1 MDNKQKAKLPRCPKG
16 SRRNPKTKRCN
27 KIKETKSTTTTR
39 KRCPN
44 GAHKNPKTG
53 ECDFEPYTPD
63 EPVQVVSVSPPL
75 MLATLPPL
83 PSLPPLPEV
92 TQKEL
97 SILSLPTL
105 KLTPTK
111 STRKRCPNGTRKNKK
126 TGECE
131 AKAQPST
138 TKAQPS
144 TTKAQPSTTKAQP
157 STTKAQPST
166 TKEPSIV
173 HIRSP
178 ESEISK
184 QVERLIMSGVPSY
197 SPEVNKYIVGS
208 LMRETPTDQVKYVSD
223 CVTAKDFNQKIEGY
237 PMIFVPKMYTCL
249 LQNDISGLAKKAL
262 IEDLGVTTAKH
273 IDPSKI
279 IAPKQLHAN
288 CWFNTF
294 FMCFFVSDK
303 GRKFFRFF
311 RELMITG
318 ERIIMNENGKTVRK
332 KINKPTVLKA
342 LAWLNLGIS
351 ASINGDPKA
360 IVLDTNK
367 IIERL
372 STAGIGY
379 TKVKKYGNP
388 IRAYTKLTNFLY
400 PSDSSSARTS
410 LNFVRIDQDFKGL
423 SFEDNIKNE
432 RRFIKIKKIP
442 DVLFV
447 ELYGKQPNSG
457 KLIKKTEFIL
467 PETDIKYV
475 LDSVVVRDLAATHF
489 CCLVTINGEEWGFDG
504 ASFKKLGRFEWKK
517 LINTNTQWTFD
528 DLTDKKPKFLP
539 AYFSFN
545 PTDKMLKKHKPT
557 KKGEYNTPHTIYFY
571 YRQN

>member
-27 KIKETKSTTTTR
+27 KIKEIKSTTTTR

-44 GAHKNPKTG
+44 GMHKNPKTG
-53 ECDFEPYTPD
+53 ECEFEPHTPD
-63 EPVQVVSVSPPL
+63 EPVPVVPITPLPSPLTRLPSP
-75 MLATLPPL
+75 PPL
-83 PSLPPLPEV
+83 PQLS
-92 TQKEL
+92 QKEL
-97 SILSLPTL
+97 SKLSLPTL
-105 KLTPTK
+105 KLTPNK
-111 STRKRCPNGTRKNKK
+111 SVRKRCPNGTRKNKK
-126 TGECE
+126 TGDCE
-131 AKAQPST
+131 PHTKPSTAKAQPSTAKAQPSTAKAQPST
-138 TKAQPS
+138 TLKPN
-144 TTKAQPSTTKAQP
+144 
-157 STTKAQPST
+157 
-166 TKEPSIV
+166 IV

-178 ESEISK
+178 ESQISK

-197 SPEVNKYIVGS
+197 SPEVNKYIVRS

-223 CVTAKDFNQKIEGY
+223 CVTAKDFKQKIEGY
-237 PMIFVPKMYTCL
+237 PMIYVPKMHTCL

-318 ERIIMNENGKTVRK
+318 ERIIMNENGKPVRK

-388 IRAYTKLTNFLY
+388 IRAYTQLTNFLY
-400 PSDSSSARTS
+400 PPDSSSARTS
-410 LNFVRIDQDFKGL
+410 LNFVRIDRDFKGL

-447 ELYGKQPNSG
+447 ELYGERPNSG
-457 KLIKKTEFIL
+457 NLIKKTEFIL

-475 LDSVVVRDLAATHF
+475 LDSVVVRDLDATHF
-489 CCLVTINGEEWGFDG
+489 CCVVTINGEEWGFDG
-504 ASFKKLGRFEWKK
+504 ASFNKLGRFEWKK
-517 LINTNTQWTFD
+517 LINSDTQWTFD
-528 DLTDKKPKFLP
+528 DLKAMEYVGHQPSF
-539 AYFSFN
+539 FSFN

>member
-27 KIKETKSTTTTR
+27 KIKEIKSTTTTR
-39 KRCPN
+39 KRCPK
-44 GAHKNPKTG
+44 GTRKNPKTG
-53 ECDFEPYTPD
+53 ECEFEPHTPD
-63 EPVQVVSVSPPL
+63 QPVPVVSVSPPL

-83 PSLPPLPEV
+83 PSLPEL

-97 SILSLPTL
+97 SKLSLPTL

-111 STRKRCPNGTRKNKK
+111 SARKRCPKGTRKNKK

-131 AKAQPST
+131 PHTKPSIAKAQPSIAKAQPST
-138 TKAQPS
+138 AKAQPS
-144 TTKAQPSTTKAQP
+144 IA
-157 STTKAQPST
+157 
-166 TKEPSIV
+166 KEHNIV

-178 ESEISK
+178 ENQLSQ

-197 SPEVNKYIVGS
+197 SPEVNKYIVRS

-223 CVTAKDFNQKIEGY
+223 CVTAKDFKQKIEGY
-237 PMIFVPKMYTCL
+237 PMIYVPKMRTCL

-262 IEDLGVTTAKH
+262 IEDLGVTSAKR
-273 IDPSKI
+273 IDPSKVI
-279 IAPKQLHAN
+279 GPKQLHAN

-318 ERIIMNENGKTVRK
+318 ERIIMNENGKPVRK

-342 LAWLNLGIS
+342 LAWLNLGIC

-360 IVLDTNK
+360 MVLDTNK

-379 TKVKKYGNP
+379 PKVKQYGNP
-388 IRAYTKLTNFLY
+388 IRAYTYLTNFLY
-400 PSDSSSARTS
+400 PPDSSSARTS
-410 LNFVRIDQDFKGL
+410 LNFVRIDQDFKGV

-447 ELYGKQPNSG
+447 ELYGERPNSG
-457 KLIKKTEFIL
+457 ELIKKTEFIL

-475 LDSVVVRDLAATHF
+475 LDSVVVRDLSANHF
-489 CCLVTINGEEWGFDG
+489 CCVVTINGEEWGFDG
-504 ASFKKLGRFEWKK
+504 ASFKKLDRFEWKK
-517 LINTNTQWTFD
+517 LINSNTQWTFD
-528 DLTDKKPKFLP
+528 DLKALEYLGEQPSF
-539 AYFSFN
+539 FSFN
-545 PTDKMLKKHKPT
+545 PTDKMLKKHKP
-557 KKGEYNTPHTIYFY
+557 KGKDKYNTPHTIYFY

>member
-1 MDNKQKAKLPRCPKG
+1 MDNKQKTKLPRCPKG

-44 GAHKNPKTG
+44 GTHKNPKTG
-53 ECDFEPYTPD
+53 ECEFEPYTPD

-97 SILSLPTL
+97 SKLSLPTL

-111 STRKRCPNGTRKNKK
+111 STRKRCPKGTRKNKK

-131 AKAQPST
+131 AKAHA
-138 TKAQPS
+138 KAQPS
-144 TTKAQPSTTKAQP
+144 TTKAHAKAHAKAQP
-157 STTKAQPST
+157 STA
-166 TKEPSIV
+166 KEHNIV

-178 ESEISK
+178 ENQLSL

-197 SPEVNKYIVGS
+197 SPEVNKYIVRS

-223 CVTAKDFNQKIEGY
+223 CVTAKDFKQKIEGY
-237 PMIFVPKMYTCL
+237 PMIYVPKMRTCL

-262 IEDLGVTTAKH
+262 IEDLGVTTAKRIR
-273 IDPSKI
+273 IDPTKVI
-279 IAPKQLHAN
+279 GPKQLHAN

-318 ERIIMNENGKTVRK
+318 ERIIMNENGKPVRK

-360 IVLDTNK
+360 MVLDTNK

-379 TKVKKYGNP
+379 PKVKQYGSP
-388 IRAYTKLTNFLY
+388 IRAYTYLTNFLY
-400 PSDSSSARTS
+400 PPDSSSARTS

-432 RRFIKIKKIP
+432 RRFIKIKNIP

-447 ELYGKQPNSG
+447 ELYGERPNSG
-457 KLIKKTEFIL
+457 ELIKKTEFIL

-475 LDSVVVRDLAATHF
+475 LDSVVVRDLSANHF
-489 CCLVTINGEEWGFDG
+489 CCVVTINGEEWGFDG
-504 ASFKKLGRFEWKK
+504 ASFKKLDRFEWKK
-517 LINTNTQWTFD
+517 LINSNTQWTFD
-528 DLTDKKPKFLP
+528 DLKALEYLGEQPSF
-539 AYFSFN
+539 FSFN
-545 PTDKMLKKHKPT
+545 PTDKMLKKHKP
-557 KKGEYNTPHTIYFY
+557 KGEDKYNTPHTIYFY